1 MKAPT
6 APLLRFLART
16 TPATC
21 RQCAPKVYIKRLSTS
36 APLRAKAGKPSGVK
50 KVKPLPYSPPRKPL
64 PSQSP
69 TSTSPPPP
77 PPNPLRHR
85 TLPLLLGSLTAF
97 ALAGYSSYIYVT
109 YRRATSSPT
118 PSSVPL
124 DVSERY
130 NDIATEFDGDVEW
143 MEWSMGLLKLRRE
156 MATKARGRVCEVS
169 VGTGRNMG
177 YYSFGPLMT
186 GDVGEKGK
194 GKKGEEEEEG
204 GQVTSFTAVDK
215 SPQMI
220 AVAREKF
227 SREHPGVRGVQWVV
241 QDASLPLPPPPSS
254 SSPATSTSST
264 TTSPTSSPTSEQKY
278 DTILQTMGL
287 CSTPH
292 PSALLLNLA
301 SHLAPGGRI
310 LLLEHGRGYWGWLNN
325 ILDALAPGHA
335 ERFGCWWNREVGGI
349 LEAVERGVGEEG
361 KGGLRVVE
369 VRRRNWGTTWWVELR
384 RAEDEGEG
392 EGEEKPSSKSSW
404 W

>member
-16 TPATC
+16 TPSTC
-21 RQCAPKVYIKRLSTS
+21 RQCAPKIYIKRLSTS
-36 APLRAKAGKPSGVK
+36 APLRAKAGKPSGAK
-50 KVKPLPYSPPRKPL
+50 KVKPLPYSPSRKP
-64 PSQSP
+64 PPKQINP
-69 TSTSPPPP
+69 TTSNPPPP

-97 ALAGYSSYIYVT
+97 ALAGYTSYIYVT
-109 YRRATSSPT
+109 YRRATSSST

-143 MEWSMGLLKLRRE
+143 MEWSMGLLKLRKE
-156 MATKARGRVCEVS
+156 MASKARGAVCEVS

-177 YYSFGPLMT
+177 FYEFGEVMT
-186 GDVGEKGK
+186 
-194 GKKGEEEEEG
+194 GKKGEEKEGEG
-204 GQVTSFTAVDK
+204 GVVTSFTAVDK

-254 SSPATSTSST
+254 T
-264 TTSPTSSPTSEQKY
+264 TTSPTSPASPSTSPTTSPSSEQKY

-349 LEAVERGVGEEG
+349 LEEVCG
-361 KGGLRVVE
+361 KEGGLRVVE

-384 RAEDEGEG
+384 RVEDGE

>member
-6 APLLRFLART
+6 VPLLRFLAGT
-16 TPATC
+16 TPSTC
-21 RQCAPKVYIKRLSTS
+21 RQCAPKTYIKRLSTS
-36 APLRAKAGKPSGVK
+36 APLRAKWTKPNVSK
-50 KVKPLPYSPPRKPL
+50 KVKPLPYSPPRKP
-64 PSQSP
+64 PPKQSNP
-69 TSTSPPPP
+69 TAANSPPA
-77 PPNPLRHR
+77 PPNPMRHR

-97 ALAGYSSYIYVT
+97 TLAGYSSYIYVT
-109 YRRATSSPT
+109 YRRATSSP
-118 PSSVPL
+118 SSSSHSVPL

-143 MEWSMGLLKLRRE
+143 MEWSMGLLKLRKE
-156 MATKARGRVCEVS
+156 MASKARG
-169 VGTGRNMG
+169 
-177 YYSFGPLMT
+177 
-186 GDVGEKGK
+186 
-194 GKKGEEEEEG
+194 
-204 GQVTSFTAVDK
+204 A
-215 SPQMI
+215 MI

-254 SSPATSTSST
+254 SSPTSSA
-264 TTSPTSSPTSEQKY
+264 PEKY

-292 PSALLLNLA
+292 PAALLLNL
-301 SHLAPGGRI
+301 SNHLAPGGRI

-349 LEAVERGVGEEG
+349 LEEVE

-369 VRRRNWGTTWWVELR
+369 VRRRNWGDYLV
-384 RAEDEGEG
+384 A
-392 EGEEKPSSKSSW
+392 
-404 W
+404 

>member
-6 APLLRFLART
+6 APLLRFLAGT
-16 TPATC
+16 TTSSC
-21 RQCAPKVYIKRLSTS
+21 RQCAPRIYVKRMSTG
-36 APLRAKAGKPSGVK
+36 APLRAKSTKPSGAK
-50 KVKPLPYSPPRKPL
+50 KVKPLPYSPSRKPL
-64 PSQSP
+64 PKQPPPSS
-69 TSTSPPPP
+69 SPPP

-109 YRRATSSPT
+109 YRRATSSP
-118 PSSVPL
+118 SSTSHTVPL

-156 MATKARGRVCEVS
+156 MAAKARGRVCEVS

-177 YYSFGPLMT
+177 FYEFGGVMT
-186 GDVGEKGK
+186 
-194 GKKGEEEEEG
+194 GKKGDDKGEEG
-204 GQVTSFTAVDK
+204 GKVTSFTAVDK

-227 SREHPGVRGVQWVV
+227 SREHPGVKGVQWVV
-241 QDASLPLPPPPSS
+241 QDASLPLPPPPSTTS
-254 SSPATSTSST
+254 STSTSP
-264 TTSPTSSPTSEQKY
+264 PTSSAPQKY

-325 ILDALAPGHA
+325 ILDSLAPGHA

-349 LEAVERGVGEEG
+349 LEEVERE
-361 KGGLRVVE
+361 GGLRVVE

-384 RAEDEGEG
+384 RVEDGEKEEKEDEKV
-392 EGEEKPSSKSSW
+392 KPKSSW

>member
-6 APLLRFLART
+6 VPLLRFLAGT
-16 TPATC
+16 TPSTC
-21 RQCAPKVYIKRLSTS
+21 RQCAPKTYIKRLSTS
-36 APLRAKAGKPSGVK
+36 APLRAKWTKPNVSK
-50 KVKPLPYSPPRKPL
+50 KVKPLPYSPPRKP
-64 PSQSP
+64 PPKQSNP
-69 TSTSPPPP
+69 TAANSPPA
-77 PPNPLRHR
+77 PPNPMRHR

-97 ALAGYSSYIYVT
+97 TLAGYSSYIYVT
-109 YRRATSSPT
+109 YRRATSSP
-118 PSSVPL
+118 SSSSHSVPL

-143 MEWSMGLLKLRRE
+143 MEWSMGLLKLRKE
-156 MATKARGRVCEVS
+156 MASKARGAVCEVS

-177 YYSFGPLMT
+177 FYEFGPLMT
-186 GDVGEKGK
+186 GVEMGK
-194 GKKGEEEEEG
+194 GGKKDGEEEEG
-204 GQVTSFTAVDK
+204 TVTSFTAVDK

-254 SSPATSTSST
+254 SSPTSSA
-264 TTSPTSSPTSEQKY
+264 PEKY

-292 PSALLLNLA
+292 PAALLLNL
-301 SHLAPGGRI
+301 SNHLAPGGRI

-349 LEAVERGVGEEG
+349 LEEVE

-369 VRRRNWGTTWWVELR
+369 VRRRNWGTTWWLELR
-384 RAEDEGEG
+384 RAEDE
-392 EGEEKPSSKSSW
+392 EKE
-404 W
+404 